1 MKFKKLLIESVI
13 DDLDISKLD
22 KGILKFFNTIR
33 DEKNYITSSRTGE
46 ITNSWDVTDGEKII
60 KVAKH
65 LNYYDYDHLIKL
77 YKFYQRYKDILFID
91 LDIDS
96 SMEGSEFNYDTDKDI
111 IRPILLTYYNDNYVN
126 KRINVG
132 GIEWEFSLMGMSIEK
147 AILEEFQ
154 TIQLDSVGDN
164 IPFNV
169 IWVSFM
175 SIKEKLGMFGY
186 DWIAQDEGLAEWNGK
201 ENHDSDYEE
210 ILVSGYLKLT
220 PLKDL
225 KESSM
230 KKFFDGLI
238 DKIKTNIIENNI
250 WILEEYMEWV
260 ESNQPPQ

>member
-13 DDLDISKLD
+13 DDLDLSKLD
-22 KGILKFFNTIR
+22 KGILKFFNVIK
-33 DEKNYITSSRTGE
+33 DEKNYYTNQRTGE
-46 ITNSWDVTDGEKII
+46 VTNSWDLSDGEKII

-65 LNYYDYDHLIKL
+65 LNYYDYDHLIKV

-111 IRPILLTYYNDNYVN
+111 IQPILLTYYNDNYVN
-126 KRINVG
+126 KRINLG
-132 GIEWEFSLMGMSIEK
+132 GFEWEFSLMGMTIEE
-147 AILEEFQ
+147 AIAEEFQ
-154 TIQLDSVGDN
+154 SMQIDSVGDN
-164 IPFNV
+164 IPFTV
-169 IWVSFM
+169 VYASFLPNR
-175 SIKEKLGMFGY
+175 KNGMFGA

-210 ILVSGYLKLT
+210 ILGSGFLKVT

-225 KESSM
+225 KESSL
-230 KKFFDGLI
+230 KKFFDELI
-238 DKIKTNIIENNI
+238 DRVKSNIIENNI
-250 WILEEYMEWV
+250 WIIEEYMEWV